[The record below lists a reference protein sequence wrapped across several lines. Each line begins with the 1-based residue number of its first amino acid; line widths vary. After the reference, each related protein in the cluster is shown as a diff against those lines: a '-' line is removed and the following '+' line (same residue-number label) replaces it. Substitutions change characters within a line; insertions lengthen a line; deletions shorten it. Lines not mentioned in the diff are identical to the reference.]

1 MPNVAL
7 SSEKSRSNSKDA
19 GSDSACVDWIVNDGS
34 GVYRCK
40 RMENA
45 VKTIWDSELPVDEAI
60 RAIDSLVLLSSETV
74 LIASTSLFGA
84 ETSGW

>member
-1 MPNVAL
+1 
-7 SSEKSRSNSKDA
+7 
-19 GSDSACVDWIVNDGS
+19 
-34 GVYRCK
+34 
-40 RMENA
+40 MENA